1 MNLWYEE
8 MKKWLN
14 TVNTKY
20 AAKTVIFDIYTYALS
35 VFPLTIVVIK
45 AVILNECKKKIMHP

>member
-1 MNLWYEE
+1 
-8 MKKWLN
+8 MKKWPN